1 MMSRLLS
8 QTMSGF
14 PPHMLLGNLTMS
26 NPALSTDPM
35 TGSAD
40 LAWPPHLPL
49 TLRPSSWWP
58 PAHRQQLHRAGKST
72 KLTFQL
78 KIGSKNCFHYKIA
91 ETFISKVSAQFD
103 HKTGS
108 FLVCDSFEP
117 IIA

>member
-40 LAWPPHLPL
+40 LAWPPHLPPHPPAFL
-49 TLRPSSWWP
+49 LVASRTSPTTASSWQEYK
-58 PAHRQQLHRAGKST
+58 AHLPTQDRKQKLFPLQDCRDFQHNLIT
-72 KLTFQL
+72 KQVL
-78 KIGSKNCFHYKIA
+78 
-91 ETFISKVSAQFD
+91 
-103 HKTGS
+103 
-108 FLVCDSFEP
+108 FLSVTAVNPS
-117 IIA
+117 

>member
-40 LAWPPHLPL
+40 LAWPPHLSPHPL
-49 TLRPSSWWP
+49 LTPPPGGLPHIANNCIELARVQSSPSNSRSE
-58 PAHRQQLHRAGKST
+58 AKTVST
-72 KLTFQL
+72 TRLQRLLFRKFQHNL
-78 KIGSKNCFHYKIA
+78 ITKQ
-91 ETFISKVSAQFD
+91 VL
-103 HKTGS
+103 
-108 FLVCDSFEP
+108 FLSVTAANPS
-117 IIA
+117 

>member
-40 LAWPPHLPL
+40 LAWPPHLPPHPPAFL
-49 TLRPSSWWP
+49 LVASRTSPTTASSWQEYKDGGASLASWP
-58 PAHRQQLHRAGKST
+58 FNNCSLIQPLLALTARNCKS
-72 KLTFQL
+72 L
-78 KIGSKNCFHYKIA
+78 
-91 ETFISKVSAQFD
+91 
-103 HKTGS
+103 
-108 FLVCDSFEP
+108 
-117 IIA
+117 